1 MVATVIIRTRRAP
14 SSQIRARDTP
24 NDSAANGSAGANSA
38 SDVNAGAN
46 GAPDLGG
53 QRCGDHEDQGDNTN
67 YRKLA
72 EHNLY

>member
-1 MVATVIIRTRRAP
+1 
-14 SSQIRARDTP
+14 
-24 NDSAANGSAGANSA
+24 
-38 SDVNAGAN
+38 VNAGAN